1 MAQILA
7 EIYLHLQDT
16 KSPLPDI
23 SRIKF
28 VEETNVA
35 QKKPFNMFG
44 DLEDS
49 GSDSENVPNSD
60 QKKESKDPV
69 ALFNEKSDEIV
80 TAIIDSEDSLT
91 INA

>member
-1 MAQILA
+1 MFFKGYPKQVAQILA
-7 EIYLHLQDT
+7 ETYLHLQDT

-23 SRIKF
+23 SRILF

-49 GSDSENVPNSD
+49 GSDSENIP
-60 QKKESKDPV
+60 
-69 ALFNEKSDEIV
+69 
-80 TAIIDSEDSLT
+80 DSE
-91 INA
+91 